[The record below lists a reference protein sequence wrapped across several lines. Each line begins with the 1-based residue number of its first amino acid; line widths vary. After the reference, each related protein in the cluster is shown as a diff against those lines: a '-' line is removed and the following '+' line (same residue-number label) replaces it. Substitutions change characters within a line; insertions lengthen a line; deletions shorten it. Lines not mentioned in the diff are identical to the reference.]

1 MRKYF
6 LQKRR
11 GRGILPSPLLGV
23 LLLFLFTVS
32 FLHFQ
37 TFAADPGAGKECRWY
52 TVQVGDNLNHIAQQS
67 GVSLADI
74 AQANY
79 LLNMNL
85 ILYGQQLCLPQTIQ
99 EAGILE
105 DGSIRWYAYTAL
117 ESSSKTQV
125 EDMLRQYANDY
136 GLPADL
142 VLAIA
147 WQESG
152 WKQHVIAKDG
162 GIGVMQLMPY
172 TAKALNSTI
181 STRRDPYK
189 LEDNIRLGTYYLY
202 KLWERYDG
210 DLDKVVSAYNE
221 GSWNLDH
228 YGIFNHTYVK
238 SVKALMEKYE

>member
-1 MRKYF
+1 MRKGF
-6 LQKRR
+6 LLKRG
-11 GRGILPSPLLGV
+11 GRWALPSPLVCV
-23 LLLFLFTVS
+23 LLPILFTMS

-37 TFAADPGAGKECRWY
+37 TFAADPGAGKECKWY
-52 TVQVGDNLNHIAQQS
+52 TVQPGENLNHIAQQS
-67 GVSLADI
+67 GVSIDNI
-74 AQANY
+74 TQANY

-85 ILYGQQLCLPQTIQ
+85 IFYGQQLCLPQVAL
-99 EAGILE
+99 EAGVLE
-105 DGSIRWYAYTAL
+105 DGSVRWYAYTAL

-125 EDMLRQYANDY
+125 KDLLCQYADDY
-136 GLPADL
+136 GLPEEL

-152 WKQHVIAKDG
+152 WKQHIIAKDG

-202 KLWERYDG
+202 KLWKRYDG

-238 SVKALMEKYE
+238 SVKALMVKYE